1 MPRLRG
7 ALRKS
12 FLERNQR
19 VIGLVALALL
29 LAGTASALLLTG
41 GVFANR
47 YTVTAY
53 FTDAAGIQPGDAVT
67 VAGLPAGIVKGLRI
81 DGGRVAMDLG
91 IDSSVKMPADS
102 GADIVVQ
109 TLLGKQAVNLVSGR
123 SDRMLADGDT
133 IPTSRTTTPVDITQ
147 LNDISVRLL
156 NRSDASALNDLMS
169 EVSQVA
175 AGKGP
180 DVHRLVTGLADLA
193 SAVDSKRKELG
204 SLIDALKHLSGTLAS
219 KDTTIVSLID
229 NLTPVL
235 QNLAQRQGAIA
246 TLLQSTD
253 SAAHETAD
261 LVKRNRG
268 TLDATLNALHGDLEV
283 LDQHQLDLAASIQY
297 LNQAV
302 QGYSSVGYS
311 NGFPNHWANI
321 FVQSLGPAG
330 VDAILGQCGAVD
342 QLIDQI
348 LGSNCQDA
356 GTGGGGTGSPIPIP
370 TLPGLPTPTL
380 PPLPVPT
387 PSLPIP
393 VPSGWLPSPPSLPTP
408 SLPVGGGNG
417 GTASLPPVPVPSVG
431 LPGSGSNAAAGR
443 DEGDQAGNRKAAPF
457 GVSYGAFM
465 ANLIGGSNTK
475 GWGS

>member
-1 MPRLRG
+1 MPKLRG

-19 VIGLVALALL
+19 VTGLIAIGLLVGLSAGALL
-29 LAGTASALLLTG
+29 MTG
-41 GVFANR
+41 GVFASR
-47 YTVTAY
+47 YDVTAY

-67 VAGLPAGIVKGLRI
+67 VAGLPAGIVKGLHI

-91 IDSSVKMPADS
+91 INDSVKMPSDS
-102 GADIVVQ
+102 TADIVVQ
-109 TLLGKQAVNLVSGR
+109 TLLGKEAVNLVSGE
-123 SDRMLADGDT
+123 SKRMLADGDT
-133 IPTSRTTTPVDITQ
+133 IPTSRTTTPIDITQ

-156 NRSDASALNDLMS
+156 DRSDAAALNNLMS

-193 SAVDSKRKELG
+193 QAVDSRRQQLG
-204 SLIDALKHLSGTLAS
+204 GLIDALKSLSTTLAN
-219 KDTTIVSLID
+219 KDDTIVSLID

-235 QNLAQRQGAIA
+235 QNLAERQGAIA

-268 TLDATLNALHGDLEV
+268 TLDATLNALHDDLAV
-283 LDQHQLDLAASIQY
+283 LDQHQLDLAATIQY

-311 NGFPNHWANI
+311 NGFPNRWANI

-342 QLIDQI
+342 QLIDEI
-348 LGSNCQDA
+348 LGSNCKD
-356 GTGGGGTGSPIPIP
+356 TGGGGPLPTP
-370 TLPGLPTPTL
+370 TLPGLPTPSL
-380 PPLPVPT
+380 PPLPT

-393 VPSGWLPSPPSLPTP
+393 TGTGGLPTPSLPGLPTP
-408 SLPVGGGNG
+408 TISLPVGGGNG
-417 GTASLPPVPVPSVG
+417 PVVSIPPLPTPTLG
-431 LPGSGSNAAAGR
+431 LPGSNVASTQAADFHG
-443 DEGDQAGNRKAAPF
+443 APAF
-457 GVSYGAFM
+457 PMSYGDFM
-465 ANLIGGSNTK
+465 GGFLGRHS
-475 GWGS
+475 

>member
-19 VIGLVALALL
+19 IIGLIAIALLVGGSAVALLM
-29 LAGTASALLLTG
+29 TG
-41 GVFANR
+41 GVFASR

-53 FTDAAGIQPGDAVT
+53 FSDAAGIQPGDAVT
-67 VAGLPAGIVKGLRI
+67 VAGLPAGIVKGLHV

-91 IDSSVKMPADS
+91 IDSSVKMPSDS
-102 GADIVVQ
+102 SADIVVQ
-109 TLLGKQAVNLVSGR
+109 TLLGKEAVNLVSGQSR
-123 SDRMLADGDT
+123 HMLSDGDT
-133 IPTSRTTTPVDITQ
+133 IPVSRTTTPIDITQ

-156 NRSDASALNDLMS
+156 NRSDATALNDLMS

-180 DVHRLVTGLADLA
+180 DVHRLVTGLSSLA
-193 SAVDSKRKELG
+193 SAVDAKRQQLG
-204 SLIDALKHLSGTLAS
+204 SLIDALKSLSTNLAN
-219 KDTTIVSLID
+219 KDATIVSLID

-253 SAAHETAD
+253 SAAHETAN
-261 LVKRNRG
+261 LVERNRG
-268 TLDATLNALHGDLEV
+268 TLDATLNALHQDLAV
-283 LDQHQLDLAASIQY
+283 LDQHQLDLAATVQY

-342 QLIDQI
+342 QLIDQV
-348 LGSNCQDA
+348 LGTKCNQT
-356 GTGGGGTGSPIPIP
+356 GTGGPGQPVPPPS
-370 TLPGLPTPTL
+370 LPGLPTPSL
-380 PPLPVPT
+380 PPIPLPTQSLPVP
-387 PSLPIP
+387 
-393 VPSGWLPSPPSLPTP
+393 VPTGLPSVPSLPTP
-408 SLPVGGGNG
+408 SVPVPGGGNG
-417 GTASLPPVPVPSVG
+417 PNVSLPPVPSPSIG
-431 LPGSGSNAAAGR
+431 LPGSGVAPRQGSTTAR
-443 DEGDQAGNRKAAPF
+443 PF
-457 GVSYGAFM
+457 GVTYRDFM
-465 ANLIGGSNTK
+465 DGFLGGK
-475 GWGS
+475 GRSS